1 MIATFFSLFLV
12 TELKAFEKFKKK
24 STYDKFINGLDEV
37 LYKKGKPRIVNFT
50 TEPDPTEQAT
60 KETNLTELYT
70 GVPSEIGDFET
81 FDGKIKFN

>member
-1 MIATFFSLFLV
+1 
-12 TELKAFEKFKKK
+12 
-24 STYDKFINGLDEV
+24 V

-70 GVPSEIGDFET
+70 GVPSEIDDFET
-81 FDGKIKFN
+81 FDGKIKLN